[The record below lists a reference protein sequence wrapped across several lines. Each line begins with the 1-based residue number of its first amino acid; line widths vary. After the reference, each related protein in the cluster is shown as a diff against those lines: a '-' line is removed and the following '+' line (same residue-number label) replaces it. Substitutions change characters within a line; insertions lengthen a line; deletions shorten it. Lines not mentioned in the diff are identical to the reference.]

1 MIKNSILSILFL
13 VVFSNCEEKK
23 TIEKTYEQLEAE
35 VLCDILPDI
44 IHEAILFIPPPP
56 SPPNLFL
63 SQKQLDS
70 VYGKNKYLTD
80 YPEYFKFKKDS
91 IKKLAQIN
99 NKITIS
105 VIDDLFLLDKQ
116 DININNYEFEV
127 DTLNS
132 RNINKGEL
140 MKSSLKFE
148 IKNFDSVSKKF
159 YIEKNLALIRCS
171 RVYFN
176 RTKQLAYFEVV
187 SHISQYPLNIVC
199 EKKINKWIVKE
210 MKKQ

>member
-1 MIKNSILSILFL
+1 MRKGAFIFILYLF
-13 VVFSNCEEKK
+13 FISCQEKTK
-23 TIEKTYEQLEAE
+23 EMQKTYEELEAE
-35 VLCDILPDI
+35 VLCDVLSEI
-44 IHEAILFIPPPP
+44 IHEAIFFIPPPP
-56 SPPNLFL
+56 PPPNLFL

-105 VIDDLFLLDKQ
+105 IIDDLFLLEKQ
-116 DININNYEFEV
+116 DININNDEFEL

-159 YIEKNLALIRCS
+159 YFEKNLALIRCS

-176 RTKQLAYFEVV
+176 RNKQLAYFEVV
-187 SHISQYPLNIVC
+187 SHISPYPLNIVC

-210 MKKQ
+210 MIKQ